1 MATILPTDTV
11 LGTGIRRITWSA
23 LDGGDDGA
31 WVNVADAEEITVT
44 VEVETGG
51 SLTTYA
57 FQGTNSPAGANPRT
71 LEDTDGTALTAL
83 GVYRVKEKPGSIR
96 PLVTT
101 GVDVT
106 TRVLA
111 KSRGGGG

>member
-1 MATILPTDTV
+1 MATILPTLEDV
-11 LGTGIRRITWSA
+11 GGGTQRITWAS

-31 WVNVADAEEITVT
+31 WVNVANAKELTVT

-51 SLTTYA
+51 SLTTFA
-57 FQGTNSPAGANPRT
+57 FQGTNSAVGANART
-71 LEDTDGTALTAL
+71 LEDEDGTALTVA
-83 GVYRVKEKPGSIR
+83 GVFEVKERVASIR

-106 TRVLA
+106 TRVLVH
-111 KSRGGGG
+111 R

>member
-1 MATILPTDTV
+1 MATILPTIAA
-11 LGTGIRRITWSA
+11 LGTGVRRITWSA

-31 WVNVADAEEITVT
+31 WVNVAAADEITVT
-44 VEVETGG
+44 VEVESGG
-51 SLTTYA
+51 SLDTYA
-57 FQGTNSPAGANPRT
+57 FQGSNSPAGANPRT

-83 GVYRVKEKPGSIR
+83 GVYRVKEKVGSIR

-106 TRVLA
+106 TRALV
-111 KSRGGGG
+111 KSGQGGG

>member
-1 MATILPTDTV
+1 MPTILPTIIAVASGVD
-11 LGTGIRRITWSA
+11 RITWSG
-23 LDGGDDGA
+23 LDGSVAAGADDGA
-31 WVNVADAEEITVT
+31 WVNVANAKEITVT

-71 LEDTDGTALTAL
+71 LEDEDGTALTVA
-83 GVYRVKEKPGSIR
+83 GVFEVKERVMSIR
-96 PLVTT
+96 PLVTV

-106 TRVLA
+106 TRALVH
-111 KSRGGGG
+111 R